1 MLKSVVSFL
10 PLQVLLPYIDHSILA
25 CIAIA
30 GLFVL
35 FSPGI
40 FIYLIFNLFFKK
52 NTITN
57 KYLTFNL
64 KIKNIIILFLIYLF
78 IDLILLVF
86 IYCSFLII
94 INSNTNFFFINDN
107 YSSLLFIISIFI
119 VFTVILIF
127 NKTINVLKNLK
138 KSFIYLFFS
147 LFLTTIFY
155 NFYIYLFK

>member
-10 PLQVLLPYIDHSILA
+10 PLHVLLPYIDHSILA